1 MKFLVTGYK
10 GMLGE
15 YLMEECAR
23 DRNEVVGIDIEEAD
37 ITDLHSISTAIA
49 RIRPDVIIHA
59 AAMTD
64 VDGCERDPERAF
76 SINAVGTHNV
86 AVGANEANSIMVY
99 ISTDYVFDG
108 TKEEAY
114 TEEDSPGPINIYGR
128 TKLAG
133 EDFVRNS
140 LAEHYIVRIAWL
152 FGKPGRD
159 FPSWLV
165 EKVRKGE
172 RPRIFSDQYGSP
184 TYALDVSRKIPK
196 LVGTRQF
203 GIYHLT
209 NSGGCSRFQQA
220 KATLEA
226 AGLDPGAVKPVSLKR
241 FSFPA
246 SRPRRTVMASRNV
259 SLLGTNSLRPWDEA
273 IREYSRLL

>member
-1 MKFLVTGYK
+1 LKFLITGYK
-10 GMLGE
+10 GMLGK

-37 ITDLHSISTAIA
+37 ITDFYSITTAIA
-49 RIRPDVIIHA
+49 SIRPDVIIHA
-59 AAMTD
+59 AALTD

-86 AVGANEANSIMVY
+86 AVGAKEADSILVY

-108 TKEEAY
+108 AKEETY
-114 TEEDSPGPINIYGR
+114 SEEDSPAPINIYGR

-140 LAEHYIVRIAWL
+140 LAKHYIVRIAWL
-152 FGKPGRD
+152 FGRPGRD

-165 EKVRKGE
+165 EEVRKGE
-172 RPRIFSDQYGSP
+172 HPRIFSDQYGSP
-184 TYALDVSRKIPK
+184 TYALDVARKIPE
-196 LVGTRQF
+196 LVGTNQF
-203 GIYHLT
+203 GIFHLT
-209 NSGGCSRFQQA
+209 NSGGCSRLEQA
-220 KATLEA
+220 KTTLEA
-226 AGLDPGAVKPVSLKR
+226 TGLDPSAVEPVVLKTVA
-241 FSFPA
+241 FPA
-246 SRPRRTVMASRNV
+246 PRPQRTVMASRNV
-259 SLLGTNSLRPWDEA
+259 TLLGISPLRPWDEA